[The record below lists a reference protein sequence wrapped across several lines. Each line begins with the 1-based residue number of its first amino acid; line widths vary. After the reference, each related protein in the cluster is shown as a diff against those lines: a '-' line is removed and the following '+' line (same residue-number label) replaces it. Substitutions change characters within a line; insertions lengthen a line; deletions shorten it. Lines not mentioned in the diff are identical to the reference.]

1 MLRSNWIL
9 MLHSVT
15 LQQNLQPLFLIP
27 LMITYLKKEKPV
39 LTTEYMPSLV
49 SMDILEES
57 AKSIPSMI
65 IYHCLIPKYQV
76 NNSADTIKLTLSISW
91 LLQWFNTSVNKI
103 GWFVWKMSTFSN
115 FTVLNVYHCKYPN
128 SVRTKK

>member
-1 MLRSNWIL
+1 MP
-9 MLHSVT
+9 HSVM

-39 LTTEYMPSLV
+39 LTTEFMPSLV

-76 NNSADTIKLTLSISW
+76 NNNADTIKLTLSIS
-91 LLQWFNTSVNKI
+91 
-103 GWFVWKMSTFSN
+103 
-115 FTVLNVYHCKYPN
+115 
-128 SVRTKK
+128 